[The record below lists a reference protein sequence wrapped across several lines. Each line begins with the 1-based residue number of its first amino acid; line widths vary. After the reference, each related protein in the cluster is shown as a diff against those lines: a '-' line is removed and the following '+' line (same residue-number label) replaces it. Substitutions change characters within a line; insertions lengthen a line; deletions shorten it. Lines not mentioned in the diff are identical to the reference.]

1 MTTDDAGANAN
12 KILLHAA
19 RTDHL
24 EMLNSVLNAQPP
36 MPYDI
41 NCVDGLGNTVLHYAC
56 ENISTHVLDAIL
68 EQEIDVDAQNRIEGD
83 APLHVACKVENEAA
97 RNWLV
102 QQLLDAGA
110 TTTTLN
116 RAGLRPVD
124 LIVGA
129 RAETPLGKELI
140 QMLTMTQAENALGAD
155 DIAYGMYYS
164 DSHSD
169 DGDIEGE
176 VAE

>member
-1 MTTDDAGANAN
+1 MTDDAGANAN

-83 APLHVACKVENEAA
+83 APLHVACKVENEEA

-155 DIAYGMYYS
+155 DIAYGMYYNH
-164 DSHSD
+164 SHAD
-169 DGDIEGE
+169 DDDIEGE
-176 VAE
+176 VSE